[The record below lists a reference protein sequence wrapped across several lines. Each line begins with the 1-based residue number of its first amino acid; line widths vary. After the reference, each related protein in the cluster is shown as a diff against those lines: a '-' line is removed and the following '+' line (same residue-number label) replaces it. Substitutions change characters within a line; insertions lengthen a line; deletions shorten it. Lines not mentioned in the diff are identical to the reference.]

1 MYHTRDYNDISSCA
15 CKDWWWMREA
25 KIIRRAW
32 RLFSISFHV
41 CHKASG
47 LRSCTP
53 ECNSS
58 VRAQLHLNK
67 TKRRKA
73 VARLSMRLWARRQAS
88 TVDVQQATLSTFSC
102 DWRGE
107 SIKKKKRAAQRKR
120 TKEATEAP
128 DKKAIDSWMA
138 NAAQLWHCPN
148 LAISFIGC
156 QCPLLLQ
163 GAWHFSAQLANTLAC
178 SPIPLQ
184 GQWAT
189 HSSTHHTQKAFHM
202 QQQQQQQQL
211 GVWWKMQ
218 SWCCK

>member
-1 MYHTRDYNDISSCA
+1 MYVTKHQVSDLARPSAIAPSEHNYISTRQRGGKLLHVWA
-15 CKDWWWMREA
+15 CVCERDG
-25 KIIRRAW
+25 RR
-32 RLFSISFHV
+32 
-41 CHKASG
+41 
-47 LRSCTP
+47 
-53 ECNSS
+53 
-58 VRAQLHLNK
+58 
-67 TKRRKA
+67 
-73 VARLSMRLWARRQAS
+73 RLWMCNKPPWA
-88 TVDVQQATLSTFSC
+88 LSAAI
-102 DWRGE
+102 GE
-107 SIKKKKRAAQRKR
+107 ERVAKKKKRAAQRKR

-138 NAAQLWHCPN
+138 NAAQLWHCQSLCPN
-148 LAISFIGC
+148 LASSFIGC
-156 QCPLLLQ
+156 QCPLLFQ

>member
-1 MYHTRDYNDISSCA
+1 MYVTKHQVSDLARPSAIAPSEHNYISTRQRGGKLLHVWA
-15 CKDWWWMREA
+15 CVCERDG
-25 KIIRRAW
+25 RR
-32 RLFSISFHV
+32 
-41 CHKASG
+41 
-47 LRSCTP
+47 
-53 ECNSS
+53 
-58 VRAQLHLNK
+58 
-67 TKRRKA
+67 
-73 VARLSMRLWARRQAS
+73 RLWMCNKPPWA
-88 TVDVQQATLSTFSC
+88 LSAAI
-102 DWRGE
+102 GE
-107 SIKKKKRAAQRKR
+107 ERVAKKKKRAAQRKR
-120 TKEATEAP
+120 TKEVTEAP

>member
-73 VARLSMRLWARRQAS
+73 VARLSMRLCNKPPWA
-88 TVDVQQATLSTFSC
+88 LSAAI
-102 DWRGE
+102 GE
-107 SIKKKKRAAQRKR
+107 ERVAKKKKRAAQRKR

-202 QQQQQQQQL
+202 QQQQQQL